1 MHAVVGTWM
10 WPGWALWGTPMQT
23 CPGDLGRLS
32 IVPWSSGMTALQC
45 LLSIFVGFSFCKS
58 FNLWCSD
65 THPLSSY
72 NGHFSP
78 CSMLIFLLFFFLF
91 FFDSFSRIVTYFCDF
106 PTPFP
111 SSLFSSVLTLS
122 PHYISHFPVALV
134 PVGEESVSP
143 VNASVKRSPP
153 LQSGIRESSFC
164 IRHFFVCLCIF
175 FRFWLD
181 FLLQDASSASK
192 VHGHSGGEE
201 WKWVAPR
208 EPLQRSVQ
216 LEQHFCNVW
225 VDGSE

>member
-1 MHAVVGTWM
+1 
-10 WPGWALWGTPMQT
+10 MQT

-122 PHYISHFPVALV
+122 PHYISHSPVALV

-175 FRFWLD
+175 FLRFWLD

-201 WKWVAPR
+201 
-208 EPLQRSVQ
+208 
-216 LEQHFCNVW
+216 
-225 VDGSE
+225 